1 MPQRGQKQEPHMI
14 FSSAFNAIRTTFEK
28 HQRYARMAAEIE
40 ALSSADLAD
49 IRGDRAEML
58 FQAWQEVYG

>member
-1 MPQRGQKQEPHMI
+1 MI

>member
-1 MPQRGQKQEPHMI
+1 MI
-14 FSSAFNAIRTTFEK
+14 FASTFQTIRSVLEK
-28 HQRYARMAAEIE
+28 HQRYSRMAAEIE
-40 ALSSADLAD
+40 ALSNADLAD